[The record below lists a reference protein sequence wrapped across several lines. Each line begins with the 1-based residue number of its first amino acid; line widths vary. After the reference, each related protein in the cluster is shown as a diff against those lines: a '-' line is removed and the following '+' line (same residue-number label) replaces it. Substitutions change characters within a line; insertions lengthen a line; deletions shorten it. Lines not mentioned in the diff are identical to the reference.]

1 MNITIT
7 PGAATEDATQIDNIV
22 SEMERC
28 MQELD
33 RAIKATIP
41 EGIETTWSDNVRN
54 NWESYYTSDIPAAM
68 EDMKLSAS
76 NLRTAVEEALKYD
89 QEKNLA
95 DQNIL

>member
-7 PGAATEDATQIDNIV
+7 PGAATEDATQIDSIV
-22 SEMERC
+22 DIMENC

-41 EGIETTWSDNVRN
+41 EGVETSWSERVRE
-54 NWESYYTSDIPAAM
+54 NWEKYYTADIPNAM
-68 EDMKLSAS
+68 EEMKKSAA

-89 QEKNLA
+89 QEQTIS
-95 DQNIL
+95 DNIL